1 MVYTSDARKAQ
12 YLTYREYG
20 MKSTEAAKRAGI
32 PRSIAHDIWMHAGN
46 LEVQHNENDLLPP
59 TIEELVAIKPKTG
72 RPPILSS
79 KDCNDIFAACTKDKK
94 NRQKQQHHIALE

>member
-12 YLTYREYG
+12 YLTYRECG

-94 NRQKQQHHIALE
+94 NY